1 MSLPVPPSPVWPL
14 LSTRPTSCLQSL
26 QLSLPDDERWA
37 ASVMP
42 LVFSVRLVS
51 SWYIDCITNA
61 MSAQCPTV
69 ITTQTPTEKIF
80 CHRVP
85 SYLFTVRER
94 QRRKVYIQVSHSVK
108 IFSQAKREPG
118 TPRESLHCQDAHQ
131 QKRSPLD
138 LTPPLV
144 SMAREAF
151 ELASRYWWGGGCYRQ
166 QPWRGSENTSG
177 DVFPERLISTLPEE
191 TISRTR
197 W

>member
-1 MSLPVPPSPVWPL
+1 MSFPVLLSPVSPL

-26 QLSLPDDERWA
+26 QLSLPDDGRWA
-37 ASVMP
+37 ASVMQ
-42 LVFSVRLVS
+42 LVFAVRLVS

-108 IFSQAKREPG
+108 IFSQAGREPG
-118 TPRESLHCQDAHQ
+118 DRRDSLPARTP
-131 QKRSPLD
+131 
-138 LTPPLV
+138 
-144 SMAREAF
+144 
-151 ELASRYWWGGGCYRQ
+151 
-166 QPWRGSENTSG
+166 TSKS
-177 DVFPERLISTLPEE
+177 VLPS
-191 TISRTR
+191 TISHHWCPWPVKRLNWETGTGEVDAVAS
-197 W
+197 